1 MIFEPWR
8 PICRSYRAPVRLPAF
23 ALPHLRLHVSSY
35 WVGPQP
41 VWTGAARCVESAIHR
56 VDRWNVAVVA
66 VAAALPIV
74 PLVMLEIPVAE
85 ILRRILGILA

>member
-1 MIFEPWR
+1 MAPQGR
-8 PICRSYRAPVRLPAF
+8 RRQRAHQQPGRIVAGGSRHGLPERNRV
-23 ALPHLRLHVSSY
+23 ALVP
-35 WVGPQP
+35 
-41 VWTGAARCVESAIHR
+41 

>member
-1 MIFEPWR
+1 L
-8 PICRSYRAPVRLPAF
+8 RSFP
-23 ALPHLRLHVSSY
+23 
-35 WVGPQP
+35 
-41 VWTGAARCVESAIHR
+41 